1 MSYADSL
8 LAKDE
13 QILYRG
19 RQHWLAPLSD
29 GLRPIVLILLGLV
42 VLFFTGH
49 VIKAS
54 WHRLAAAWPASA

>member
-13 QILYRG
+13 KILYRA

-29 GLRPIVLILLGLV
+29 ARNALLLLLAGLV
-42 VLFFTGH
+42 VVADRAPGAPLDR
-49 VIKAS
+49 S
-54 WHRLAAAWPASA
+54 

>member
-1 MSYADSL
+1 MSYADTL

-29 GLRPIVLILLGLV
+29 ARNGRSLSCWSGLV
-42 VLFFTGH
+42 IVFWSSMVLH
-49 VIKAS
+49 
-54 WHRLAAAWPASA
+54 WPV